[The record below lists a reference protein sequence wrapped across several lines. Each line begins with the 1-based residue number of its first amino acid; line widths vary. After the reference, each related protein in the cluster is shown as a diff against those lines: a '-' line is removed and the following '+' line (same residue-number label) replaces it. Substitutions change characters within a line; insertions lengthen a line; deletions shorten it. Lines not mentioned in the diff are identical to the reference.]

1 MAAVWDEK
9 TLAQMAQQFDVHPTQ
24 ITTWQGQLLEGAA
37 EVFGSDSQSEPVEPA
52 IDVKTLHAKTGEL
65 GLVND
70 CVRGAQQDGTVA
82 DRKTMT
88 DWTHGPSVTR
98 QAREPGISRS
108 GVYYLPRPAADAA
121 LPTMRRL
128 CELHMDFPSAGSR
141 MLGDLLVADGV
152 NVGRLRA
159 SVLMETVAIEARSLR
174 SSISKPVPGVQG
186 LPVYTEQADDGQA
199 QPSLRHRHHRH
210 NLCCHRTKLR
220 QSERCCR
227 LAERTGA
234 GMAAV
239 DQARGRPL
247 YIGLGGS
254 ARTLWASRGFQCAPG
269 QSLH

>member
-1 MAAVWDEK
+1 VKVALAAVWDEK

-141 MLGDLLVADGV
+141 MMGDLLVVEGV
-152 NVGRLRA
+152 NVGRLRG
-159 SVLMETVAIEARSLR
+159 SMLMEKVAIEASCRR
-174 SSISKPVPGVQG
+174 PNMSKPVPGCKAHPYLLSKLPMVRPKAG
-186 LPVYTEQADDGQA
+186 LG
-199 QPSLRHRHHRH
+199 HRHHRH
-210 NLCCHRTKLR
+210 NLHSHCTKRRL
-220 QSERCCR
+220 SERYCR
-227 LAERTGA
+227 LADPAGA
-234 GMAAV
+234 STAAV
-239 DQARGRPL
+239 DQAQGRPL
-247 YIGLGGS
+247 YRGIGGS
-254 ARTLWASRGFQCAPG
+254 AGTLWAS
-269 QSLH
+269 